1 MSIKGKMYVD
11 DMVYNIRRLDFGFDQ
26 KINTNGTAST
36 QPLGGLFNIEV
47 ESPKSTHLYAW
58 GASNFDMKYI
68 KLEFSPVTLA
78 SKSRTIEL
86 YDTLCIRHHDY
97 FHHDSKDPMI
107 SVLQLSPAIIVQDG
121 QTLVEKNWKV
131 SNLSAQD
138 TEATAV
144 PVSTRDVEAQEESQP
159 VITEMYYESLD
170 GVIWNNWLDH
180 GEFILCVK
188 SQNAVGKSFSSNL
201 NFPNRIIEYQGNELV
216 NNKLENIAIN
226 SNEMKIKLK
235 AKLKTKKQ

>member
-131 SNLSAQD
+131 TDLSMQ
-138 TEATAV
+138 
-144 PVSTRDVEAQEESQP
+144 DVEPTAAPVASEEQEFTDVYLLDSGGSKIEDLDRVQDVTL
-159 VITEMYYESLD
+159 VIKTTGL
-170 GVIWNNWLDH
+170 I
-180 GEFILCVK
+180 
-188 SQNAVGKSFSSNL
+188 GKTINTIDLHNEEYDFL
-201 NFPNRIIEYQGNELV
+201 YQGKRLIDD
-216 NNKLENIAIN
+216 KLKNYIIN
-226 SNEMKIKLK
+226 SNEDKL
-235 AKLKTKKQ
+235 ALTVIEQDQPNA

>member
-1 MSIKGKMYVD
+1 MYVD
-11 DMVYNIRRLDFGFDQ
+11 DLVYNIRQLDFGFDQ

-47 ESPKSTHLYAW
+47 ESPKNTHLYAW
-58 GASNFDMKYI
+58 GASNLDMKYV
-68 KLEFSPVTLA
+68 KLVFSPVTLA

-86 YDTLCIRHHDY
+86 YDTLCIAHHDY
-97 FHHDSKDPMI
+97 FHSEGKDPMV
-107 SVLQLSPAIIVQDG
+107 SVLRLSPAIIVQDG
-121 QTLVEKNWKV
+121 QTMVEKNWKV
-131 SNLSAQD
+131 TDLSRQNV
-138 TEATAV
+138 EPTAV
-144 PVSTRDVEAQEESQP
+144 PVSTEDEEEQEESQP

-188 SQNAVGKSFSSNL
+188 SQNSVGKSFSSNL

-216 NNKLENIAIN
+216 DNKLENIAIK

-235 AKLKTKKQ
+235 SKLKTKKQ

>member
-58 GASNFDMKYI
+58 GASNFGMKYI

-131 SNLSAQD
+131 TDLSMQEVQPTQAVSENPEILECFFEDEQGNALLKPKKYQTIFLVVKTQD
-138 TEATAV
+138 
-144 PVSTRDVEAQEESQP
+144 
-159 VITEMYYESLD
+159 M
-170 GVIWNNWLDH
+170 
-180 GEFILCVK
+180 
-188 SQNAVGKSFSSNL
+188 VGKSVDLDLSDDS
-201 NFPNRIIEYQGNELV
+201 IDYEYNGAIVDNDLIQGV
-216 NNKLENIAIN
+216 NVTADI
-226 SNEMKIKLK
+226 MKIQ
-235 AKLKTKKQ
+235 LKTIKQRRS

>member
-131 SNLSAQD
+131 TDLSMQDVEPTAAPVASEEQEFTDVYLLDSGGSKIEDLDRAQD
-138 TEATAV
+138 VTLVIKT
-144 PVSTRDVEAQEESQP
+144 TGLIGKTINTIDLHNEE
-159 VITEMYYESLD
+159 YDFL
-170 GVIWNNWLDH
+170 
-180 GEFILCVK
+180 
-188 SQNAVGKSFSSNL
+188 
-201 NFPNRIIEYQGNELV
+201 YQGKRLIDD
-216 NNKLENIAIN
+216 KLKNYIIN
-226 SNEMKIKLK
+226 SNEDKL
-235 AKLKTKKQ
+235 ALTVIEQDQPNA

>member
-68 KLEFSPVTLA
+68 KLEFSPVTLT

-131 SNLSAQD
+131 SDLSMQNV
-138 TEATAV
+138 EPTAV
-144 PVSTRDVEAQEESQP
+144 PATSEEPLVGVEDSVVSENEPELMRIEWTDLDEKSIVESE
-159 VITEMYYESLD
+159 D
-170 GVIWNNWLDH
+170 
-180 GEFILCVK
+180 
-188 SQNAVGKSFSSNL
+188 SNVMAKL
-201 NFPNRIIEYQGNELV
+201 SVSNILV
-216 NNKLENIAIN
+216 NNEVI
-226 SNEMKIKLK
+226 IKLK
-235 AKLKTKKQ
+235 HKDSETGDISYSTAKGIVNADGTITLKE